1 VAAVGEVTPLVAR
14 VVRAVVLASTTFAF
28 AVAAH
33 AWGGGVAPSGVGLLA
48 LAALTLATTS
58 AVARF
63 AARARWLVPFLALMH
78 LGLHH
83 ALSALSGASLA
94 AGSAPS
100 AVGPSALA
108 APSFLAGHAGHL
120 AALDPAPLAAGAQHT
135 HGAGPGMLVAH
146 AVAVL
151 VTALVLA
158 AAERAAGLALT
169 IWAHVIVV
177 LLGVVQPASRPRP
190 RLAPQ
195 AQPAPTS
202 STRAARTVAP
212 RRGPPALSPTVA

>member
-1 VAAVGEVTPLVAR
+1 MGEVTPLVAR

-33 AWGGGVAPSGVGLLA
+33 AWGGGSAPSGVGLLA
-48 LAALTLATTS
+48 LAALTLAATS
-58 AVARF
+58 AVARY

-94 AGSAPS
+94 AGGPQSV
-100 AVGPSALA
+100 VGPPGLVAT
-108 APSFLAGHAGHL
+108 PRLAGHEGHL
-120 AALDPAPLAAGAQHT
+120 ATLDPAPLVAAGSEHA
-135 HGAGPGMLVAH
+135 HGAGPGMLAAH

-151 VTALVLA
+151 ATALVLA
-158 AAERAAGLALT
+158 AAERAAGLALA
-169 IWAHVIVV
+169 IWAHVVVV
-177 LLGVVQPASRPRP
+177 LLGVFRPASRPRP

-195 AQPAPTS
+195 AQPAGTS
-202 STRAARTVAP
+202 SARAARTVAP